1 MAQFINRDE
10 QEARHLLAGIG
21 CHIVAEDGADRERV
35 MLELLDDESRF
46 DRTDL
51 VVDPPAEDAQFESF
65 GAWHVNSVNEFHSIT
80 DGEGLLE
87 FWTADGVVSVILEP
101 GDIMA
106 NRAGVEHRYRPL
118 TTQTWIVR
126 ISGGPDAELVA
137 TNTGRENSPFAR

>member
-1 MAQFINRDE
+1 MARFIGRDE
-10 QEARHLLAGIG
+10 REARDLLAGIG
-21 CHIVAEDGADRERV
+21 CHIVAEDGTDRERI
-35 MLELLDDESRF
+35 MLDLLDDESRF

-51 VVDPPAEDAQFESF
+51 VVDPPSADAQFESF

-106 NRAGVEHRYRPL
+106 NTAGVEHRYRPL

-126 ISGGPDAELVA
+126 MSGGPDAELVA
-137 TNTGRENSPFAR
+137 TNTGRENMPFAC